1 MRLNFRQGLVITQ
14 PTYMVYDNA
23 HNTVDISLNPNS
35 AITATATYKS
45 KDFLIVENNDTNAWG
60 PMTWNPAWGMQP
72 PPGLTTYYLY
82 WDISLATG
90 AITRGFTPR
99 AVIYSTVP
107 PVSPAVD
114 QHWYDL
120 SVNVMNVWSGTYWM
134 PVVRVFAGSFAV
146 GGHVITQ
153 YAPTNNGQA
162 GISGSFDA
170 GFILYGTDLR
180 GIKDSAGEFVTT
192 TTSIITNQGSFTSPL
207 RLELVSPT
215 AIAAEVLPAFY
226 CVTSNKNNKVGL
238 ASILNGKR
246 PIGIVDVDVMPGH
259 AVDIIV
265 HGLVFND
272 SWNWDQNLPQELY
285 CGLSGEIVQAPS
297 NNPTVENIRVGIV
310 LSPQSALIDIDF
322 YGSAG
327 GQGPRG
333 PTGPAGAPG
342 LAGLVGPTGPMGP
355 GGAVYSI
362 YSRQN
367 NDIIS
372 LPIGTPL
379 YSSGP
384 GTVTRANATSGI
396 TAQVVGLVSDTSI
409 AIGASGGIQTT
420 EILTATTTQW
430 DVISGQLGGLT
441 EGATYYLSSITP
453 GKITTAAPTIVG
465 QYVVI
470 IGTAVSFTQM
480 SINIQ
485 PFVLL

>member
-1 MRLNFRQGLVITQ
+1 MRLNFRQGLVIVH
-14 PTYMVYDNA
+14 PNFIVYDIG
-23 HNTVDISLNPNS
+23 HNTVDITLNPNS
-35 AITATATYKS
+35 SITATATYKT

-60 PMTWNPAWGMQP
+60 PMVWKPTWGIQ
-72 PPGLTTYYLY
+72 PGLITYYLY

-90 AITRGFTPR
+90 TVTRGYTPHQ
-99 AVIYSTVP
+99 VVYSTVP
-107 PVSPAVD
+107 PVSTPTD

-120 SVNVMNVWSGTYWM
+120 SVNVMKVWSGTYWI
-134 PVVRVFAGSFAV
+134 PVVRVFAGKFQV
-146 GGHVITQ
+146 GGSLVTQFEPGSQAMITG
-153 YAPTNNGQA
+153 T
-162 GISGSFDA
+162 FDA

-192 TTSIITNQGSFTSPL
+192 TTAIITNQGTFTSPL

-246 PIGIVDVDVMPGH
+246 PIGIVDVDVLPGH
-259 AVDIIV
+259 SVDLIV

-272 SWNWDQNLPQELY
+272 SWNWNENLPQELY
-285 CGLSGEIVQAPS
+285 CGINGEIVQSPS

-327 GQGPRG
+327 GMGPRG
-333 PTGPAGAPG
+333 PTGPAGAGAPG
-342 LAGLVGPTGPMGP
+342 APGPTGPAGP
-355 GGAVYSI
+355 AGSIFSI
-362 YSRQN
+362 YTRQN
-367 NDIIS
+367 NDVIP
-372 LPIGTPL
+372 LPIGSPL

-384 GTVTRANATSGI
+384 GLVARANANTGS

-409 AIGASGGIQTT
+409 AIGATGDIQTT
-420 EILTATTTQW
+420 EILSASAAEW
-430 DVISGQLGGLT
+430 DVITGQTGGLT
-441 EGATYYLSSITP
+441 EGSTYYLSSITP
-453 GKITTAAPTIVG
+453 GKLTLTAPTTAG
-465 QYVVI
+465 QYVVVVGKAI
-470 IGTAVSFTQM
+470 SFTQL